1 MHIPGHLAVALAEH
15 RLLTRFGPDDQLPLR
30 PLLLAS
36 FFPDVVDKAIG
47 YVFHL
52 MPNGRH
58 FAHNVFALSGLTL
71 AVTLV
76 WGRTTGR
83 AWFMGYLGHLLADD
97 AHQVPWFFPVKGYDF
112 YPGKLKFEFEQLV
125 REMIFLAIVLL
136 IYRLGPR

>member
-15 RLLTRFGPDDQLPLR
+15 RLLTRFGPDKQLPLR

-36 FFPDVVDKAIG
+36 YFPDVVDKTIG

-58 FAHNVFALSGLTL
+58 FAHNIFALFGLSL
-71 AVTLV
+71 AVTLM
-76 WGRTTGR
+76 WGSAAGR

-97 AHQVPWFFPVKGYDF
+97 VRQVPWFFPVKAYHF
-112 YPGKLKFEFEQLV
+112 YPGKLKFKLKQLA

-136 IYRLGPR
+136 IYRLEPG